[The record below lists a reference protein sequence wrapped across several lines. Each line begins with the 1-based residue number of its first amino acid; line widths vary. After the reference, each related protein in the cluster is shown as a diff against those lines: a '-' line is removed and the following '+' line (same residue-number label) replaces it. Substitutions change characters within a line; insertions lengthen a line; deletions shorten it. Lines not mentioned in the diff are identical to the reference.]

1 MFSASSSTDERWLW
15 ARLLG
20 RLIRGARERRE
31 LSIQQ
36 AAERTGMTAAQW
48 EGLEAGQVPG
58 TDAEMAAIIQ
68 ALEVPRDAVPALV
81 VFYLDARG
89 LKRGRTVDLL
99 ARRTHSRISSP
110 REGGEGRSNNNQS
123 NSR

>member
-1 MFSASSSTDERWLW
+1 M
-15 ARLLG
+15 LLG

-31 LSIQQ
+31 LTIQQ
-36 AAERTGMTAAQW
+36 AAERVGTTAAQW
-48 EGLEAGQVPG
+48 KDLEEGQVPG
-58 TDAEMAAIIQ
+58 TDAEMVAIIQ

-89 LKRGRTVDLL
+89 LKRGRAVDLL

-110 REGGEGRSNNNQS
+110 RGGGEGRSNNNQS